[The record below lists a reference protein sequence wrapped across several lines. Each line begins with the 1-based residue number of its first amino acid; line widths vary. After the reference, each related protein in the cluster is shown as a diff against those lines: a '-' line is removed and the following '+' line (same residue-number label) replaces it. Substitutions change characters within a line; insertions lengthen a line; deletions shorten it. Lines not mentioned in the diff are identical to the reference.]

1 MFFKNSGPIYR
12 DMLRHYNGWSPS
24 GPQVVTKY
32 VVTMWLM
39 PA

>member
-24 GPQVVTKY
+24 GPQVVQFKKDG
-32 VVTMWLM
+32 
-39 PA
+39 AAACG